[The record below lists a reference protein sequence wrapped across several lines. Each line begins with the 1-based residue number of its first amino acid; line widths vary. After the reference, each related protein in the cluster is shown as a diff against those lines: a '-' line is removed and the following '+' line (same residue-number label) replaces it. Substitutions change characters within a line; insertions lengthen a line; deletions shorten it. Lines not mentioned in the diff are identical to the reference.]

1 MKKKII
7 KLIAFIF
14 AVLMPFCAFV
24 IITESLEDT
33 YAKTYL
39 GGFEAKY
46 DRLYSVEGKKI
57 VFIGGSSLPFGL
69 RSDLIAEELG
79 GEYTVVNY
87 GLYATLGTKFMMDT
101 AKNSIGEG
109 DIVVL
114 CPELNAQTY
123 SLYFNPE
130 ATLQATNGFSSMN
143 KALDADDKTSLFYN
157 YYKYAFDKIGYSF
170 RGDAPDPAGIYRAD
184 SLNSYGE
191 IEGERDNNIMNNGY
205 DANMEI
211 YTDDSLLNTEF
222 TEYVNEYTRYA
233 REKGATVYFNY
244 SPVNC
249 LAIRSSSNA
258 RAEFEEKLSSMIECE
273 LLGSIEDYLI
283 DERYFYDT
291 NFHLN
296 SAGAVYFSNMTAL
309 LLKEKLGMDAVT
321 SIEVPA
327 PPALEGDEVVDVE
340 QGEEK
345 LDFSEYL
352 GEPNIDYADCF
363 IYELSGSSY
372 TVVGVKEEHRGIR
385 EIILPSVYNGKNVTA
400 VGEKAFYGC
409 SELEYIHIGNT
420 YKSLSKSSFSGCVS
434 LKGVYLYAM
443 DGNRILPPAE
453 DLLLGAPAGIKI
465 LIPEGSNYV
474 SGYTWSNY
482 IDSFDTFAKEGLK

>member
-7 KLIAFIF
+7 KLIALIF
-14 AVLMPFCAFV
+14 VVLMPFGAFV
-24 IITESLEDT
+24 ILTESLENT

-46 DRLYSVEGKKI
+46 DRLYSTEGKKI
-57 VFIGGSSLPFGL
+57 IFIGGSSLPFGL
-69 RSDLIAEELG
+69 RSDLIEAELG
-79 GEYTVVNY
+79 GEYTVINY

-101 AKNSIGEG
+101 ARDSIGEG

-114 CPELNAQTY
+114 CPELNSQTY

-130 ATLQATNGFSSMN
+130 ATLQATDGFSSMN
-143 KALDADDKTSLFYN
+143 KGLDSGDKLSLFYN
-157 YYKYAFDKIGYSF
+157 YYKYAFDKIGYAL
-170 RGDAPDPAGIYRAD
+170 GGNAPDPVGIYRED

-191 IEGERDNNIMNNGY
+191 IEGERDVNIMNNGY
-205 DANMEI
+205 DSNMEI
-211 YTDDSLLNTEF
+211 YTNDSLLDPEF
-222 TEYVNEYTRYA
+222 TEYVNEYTHYA
-233 REKGATVYFNY
+233 RKMGATVYFNY
-244 SPVNC
+244 SPINC
-249 LAIRSSSNA
+249 LAIRSSANA
-258 RAEFEEKLSSMIECE
+258 RAEFEEKLASMLECE
-273 LLGSIEDYLI
+273 LLAGIEQYII

-296 SAGAVYFSNMTAL
+296 SAGAVYFSNMIAL
-309 LLKEKLGMDAVT
+309 SLKEKLGMDAVS
-321 SIEVPA
+321 SIEVPE
-327 PPALEGDEVVDVE
+327 PPALEGDAVVDVE

-345 LDFSEYL
+345 VDFSEYL
-352 GEPNIDYADCF
+352 GEPNIDYAECF
-363 IYELSGSSY
+363 IYEQSGSSY
-372 TVVGVKEEHRGIR
+372 TVVGVKDEYRGMS
-385 EIILPSVYNGKNVTA
+385 EVILPSVYEGKNVTA

-420 YKSLSKSSFSGCVS
+420 YKSLSKSSFAGCVS
-434 LKGVYLYAM
+434 LKGIYLYAT

-453 DLLLGAPAGIKI
+453 DLLLGAPDGIKI

-482 IDSFDTFAKEGLK
+482 SDRFESFAKEGM